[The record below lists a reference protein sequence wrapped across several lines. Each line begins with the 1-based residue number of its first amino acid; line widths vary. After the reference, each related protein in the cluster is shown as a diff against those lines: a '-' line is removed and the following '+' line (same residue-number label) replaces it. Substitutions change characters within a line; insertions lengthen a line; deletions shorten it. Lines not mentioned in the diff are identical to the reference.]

1 MERNSNSLYNNIP
14 SATKFFP
21 AHSTERTR
29 KSAVKNDDDRWQE
42 QSVEADF
49 SPPRKDGEKAK
60 KWCLAVWNEMKLL
73 NYNKN
78 E

>member
-42 QSVEADF
+42 QSTEADF
-49 SPPRKDGEKAK
+49 SPQKRWREGK
-60 KWCLAVWNEMKLL
+60 KMVSRCVERNEIVKLQ
-73 NYNKN
+73 
-78 E
+78 